1 MAHIVHETEPIRISL
16 RCLALVPKSNEKHRA
31 RHSWLA
37 QFATQSLRS
46 RELSRLL
53 VGRTASELRP
63 VWSPERTPFCGLCSR
78 RTCAGGTPLCG
89 QRACSAGAAL
99 PGRTS
104 ICQSLETGA
113 GQGVAKSGEL
123 NLAENCETT
132 DQFRRLG
139 VTAAGYLAG
148 AATAEHLRFS

>member
-1 MAHIVHETEPIRISL
+1 MSGAGSKIK
-16 RCLALVPKSNEKHRA
+16 PKASDP
-31 RHSWLA
+31 L
-37 QFATQSLRS
+37 FLCS
-46 RELSRLL
+46 RELPRLL
-53 VGRTASELRP
+53 VGRTACQLRP

-78 RTCAGGTPLCG
+78 RTCAGGTPLFR
-89 QRACSAGAAL
+89 QRACSAGSAV

-148 AATAEHLRFS
+148 AATAEHIRFSGRPQRDDRGRTARSDRKSV